1 MSSGQYYF
9 DGDNVPG
16 TTGWGSRNLTV
27 NPSGLIGGT
36 GSGGRI
42 IVNSTWGWN
51 NGNQWTNR
59 NDATEAINITL
70 TINGVTYAR
79 LTTPSNSQNTATL
92 SALNGASFISGGGN
106 VNVNEFGQYTH
117 NAQLLLPNSVATIFS
132 VQIAGTETPFQ
143 GSNGF
148 FGIGAQ
154 ASAGDDAGIRVNSI
168 LQCGFEATDAP
179 SSYGIARH
187 NRDLVA
193 TNLRLGAN
201 VSYESAN
208 LNSTLAD
215 RDSFDDGISGFPQN
229 MIDSATGAVSL
240 TATVTNGSGSNSYLV
255 GWVDWDQDNIFQA
268 DEGIAITVPAAGSSN
283 AECTN
288 TGGNEFSC
296 TLNLIV
302 ATADRTN
309 SGYFFSRFRLS
320 TASLTT
326 STISTTVTGGEVED
340 YRFCIG
346 CFDISG
352 SIFIDENGDSN
363 LTGDSLTTNQPW
375 VHLYRDD
382 DNDGVPST
390 DDTLVTQ
397 QLAINGSYS
406 FTTLPLATY
415 FVAIAPPKL
424 SGALAEQTYAAS
436 NTYTNAFCDANGD
449 GAVGD
454 TPRTTSGAC
463 YSGIDGDRAD
473 AITNSTTREHI
484 TKVDLSFTS
493 GNQANVDFGFSYNV
507 VTNTDNNGQ
516 GSLSQFIANANT
528 LSGANSMRFVPTVP
542 VNDSNSGAD
551 WWVVTP
557 TSNLTTIT
565 GTNGANTTIDG
576 SAYSHTDGTT
586 AIDPNPGNYSEVQ
599 TVGSSDG
606 CSVETLPALAKPELQ
621 IDRPTNGSA
630 YNSEL
635 LIVNADNTTVR
646 NVSLTG
652 GSLGINVYSG
662 GISGSVF
669 EHNLIGIDP
678 AGIDRVIG
686 QETCGT
692 STGCAGIAIANPS
705 NASLISSTGIIQNN
719 AIKTAHNNI
728 SFGNLNGQTVT
739 DHWLVKHNQLLGTI
753 STSGSY
759 DYHNIYIRYGI
770 PAYLDVLGNI
780 MRNTTGDGIY
790 QLGTSNVAL
799 NQTFTSNDIQN
810 SNAAGIHVTSGH
822 TDIITCNV
830 IHNNGGA
837 GVSVDGNTNVDGYLI
852 TKNSFNGNSLNA
864 IDLHRGTTGQGV
876 SLNNDACNTNGT
888 GGANNDLARPEIDFS
903 FLTGTSLRVIGNY
916 CGTGT
921 FTVEIY
927 KASSATGDTG
937 SDGKEAGEGL
947 TFLGEVTGLTGGVLD
962 ETLTIAGLSIGD
974 EITVIVHRTADGG
987 LGVIQDTSEF
997 SANRV
1002 VDSLNKDWGDA
1013 PDSTSATGQN
1023 DYQTL
1028 RENDGANHVIKDS
1041 NNDDTPDVVLGAIVD
1056 ADFDGFNTLDAL
1068 GDNNDY
1074 SNDEEGTVA
1083 EGYYVI
1089 NRSKTISVT
1098 ITKDPTLAT
1107 ATFHLHG
1114 WFDWNRDGD
1123 WNDPDEHVINESAVA
1138 PGTNN
1143 YTFTV
1148 PQTAVLGVTFARFRV
1163 CSTGDCN
1170 TPTGSSIDGEVED
1183 YSDINISLDFGDAPD
1198 NGVGVGPNDY
1208 RTLEI
1213 DDGPRHETTD
1223 NLYLGTTVDT
1233 EINGLQ
1239 NLTATGDNSENIND
1253 EDSLTLPPLT
1263 TLTTTYNATV
1273 TSNNTTGSD
1282 GYIYVW
1288 LDLDRNGRFDRD
1300 ELVSN
1305 GTGSG
1310 GEIVVGNGETSK
1322 TLTWTGISGLTN
1334 NTAIYLRVRIVDTQ
1348 IADTAIGS
1356 DEDPRSF
1363 GLQTSGEVED
1373 YRLQVADQDFGDLL
1387 DSYDTLALSG
1397 GPYHGLGNINNLY
1410 IGSNNI
1416 DTEGDGLPTPTANG
1430 DDLNVNNDEDA
1441 FVTTP
1446 APILALTANEYSLT
1460 VPVHNN
1466 TGANVNLAAWLDW
1479 NNNNQFEANE
1489 YATVVVPNN
1498 TTVTS
1503 PVTLTFTGITP
1514 ANTSTIALRLRLST
1528 DNLANTA
1535 WGGGASDGEVEDHYI
1550 PVGNFDFGDAND
1562 ATAGTAGGSS
1572 DYRSRLVDN
1581 GPYHGIVN
1589 TLYLGQEAP
1598 DADPDAR
1605 PSAGASYANGDDD
1618 IERDDEDGINF
1629 IPLSLAH
1636 PAYTARTMVNNTTGM
1651 TATIHAWIDW
1661 DQNGQFEQDE
1671 YTSASVPNNTIG
1683 TVDLVWTTFTGRITG
1698 WTISRVRIT
1707 TDPLSNAAS
1716 SSNQEDT
1723 RSLGLASDGEVE
1735 DHRVYIGEHDTGD
1748 APNSYLTS
1756 TLDGGP
1762 CHALTATNSLYLG
1775 STLFD
1780 NNLDGQP
1787 TANASG
1793 DDADGIDDEDGISGD
1808 LPLLLVSDATYSIN
1822 IKHNNTIGTSATLIA
1837 WLDKNQSN
1845 TFEADEVFDG
1855 FSVNNVANNTNEL
1868 TTGRTLTWSGLSGQT
1883 QGSMALR
1890 IRYTTKPLTVNDFG
1904 GSAPNGEVE
1913 DYMVFVGNYDF
1924 GDASDNNIGG
1934 TTTSNYRTRLTDSG
1948 PYHGISGDLYIGPK
1962 EPDAES
1968 DAYISTGAAMA
1979 NGDDDDLSGDDED
1992 GVQILP
1998 LDNSPVPTSYHT
2010 KVLVT
2015 NNTGNNATLHGW
2027 IDWNLNGRFD
2037 GDEHT
2042 SLTINSGEINKTV
2055 DLTWTSFTGI
2065 SAGATVAR
2073 FRLTTDDLING
2084 AVTTNLEDS
2093 RSLNGAS
2100 DGEVED
2106 HRLYIGNQDM
2116 GDAKDSFLTLAN
2128 SLGPFHG
2135 QSLYTSLFL
2144 GPVAINEGDID
2155 GQPTA
2160 AALGDDDGLDD
2171 EQGINQPLA
2180 FISTTDNTVDIN
2192 VKLQNSTGMN
2202 ATLIAWLDKNQ
2213 DGFFT
2218 ADEVVNTVN
2227 GVPWGINN
2235 ISSGS
2240 SFITDGTAI
2249 GLHWSGISSLNSGVM
2264 TLRLR
2269 LSTDPLTVNQWGGQA
2284 IDGEV
2289 EDYVIYVGDFD
2300 FGDASDSGAGGTS
2313 ASNYR
2318 TELSDLGPYHGIT
2331 DKLFMGI
2338 QAPDAETDA
2347 NISTGIGQ
2355 ADGDDDTV
2363 RDDEEGAYLL
2373 PLDNSP
2379 ESNTYVAQVTVSN
2392 STGQAATL
2400 HGWVDWDANGRFDGD
2415 EYASLPVPTG
2425 TIGDVLELTW
2435 TAPYPSIV
2443 SGDVV
2448 VRLRLTTDTLI
2459 NSAAASS
2466 TQEDT
2471 RSLNGASD
2479 GEVEDHSLYIGNYD
2493 LGDAPDSYL
2502 TLAISRGPYHP
2513 QRDFST
2519 LYLGNIAVNEGD
2531 ADGQPSADSLGD
2543 DEDGTDDEQAIV
2555 QPLAIISPSSVSYTI
2570 PVRLNNNTTDPATV
2584 IAWLDKNQDT
2594 FFSADEV
2601 VDTIDGAAF
2610 VVNNV
2615 PAGTNATTDANALT
2629 FVWNGLAG
2637 LTSGK
2642 MALRIRLSNDPL
2654 TEAQWFGRASNGEVE
2669 DYMVYLG
2676 DFDFGDAPDISLNMA
2691 NNDYQ
2696 TLLVNNG
2703 PRHLI
2708 IDGLYIGKQ
2717 PDFDDGTLQNTTA
2730 TADDLTE
2737 NDDEGGFT
2745 FPPLTAGMTNYK
2757 ISVML
2762 TNTTGSDASLVTW
2775 IDFNQ
2780 NGDFEVDEG
2789 QIIIV
2794 PHGAIDALGE
2804 VEWQNISGLANG
2816 TTLTLRSRL
2825 IPRLVSQMSQVSAI
2839 GAELGGEVED
2849 HQINV
2854 GKQDM
2859 GDAPETYG
2867 IDPLNNGPH
2876 HLIINANNLY
2886 LGSNNIDEN
2895 ITVVASE
2902 NAQGD
2907 DLAGVDDENGVAGS
2921 LLPIP
2926 TDGSRYELVLNVR
2939 NTTGGDAYLVGWVD
2953 ANRNGEFEPLEG
2965 RVDIIADTQNGNY
2978 TYAFDSNQLTYLTL
2992 GISYIRFRIST
3003 DPLTVTDTGGFAS
3016 DGEVEDHLVMI
3027 GGADL
3032 GDLPDITANT
3042 AANNYQTDL
3051 VNNGPYHNTAT
3062 LPTLYLGRV
3071 APDLDGDSPQSTDA
3085 LGDDDNG
3092 SVPDDED
3099 GLTNIVIPVLP
3110 INTDYH
3116 TQVTVTNN
3124 AARHAYLYAWID
3136 WNRNGDFEANE
3147 ITQQGVIDDSGNT
3160 LVITDGAL
3168 LIPANSSEVIYRL
3181 GWNNTTATVN
3191 NQTYGIRL
3199 RLTTDVLIDDVV
3211 TTDFDARSLGAANDG
3226 EVEDYF
3232 LTAKNSDLGDAA
3244 DGYQTST
3251 GRNGPLHAYVT
3262 NLYLGTSNIDND
3274 PTVTPSLASNSDD
3287 ETSNDDENGLVQP
3300 LSFIATTATTY
3311 SVDVAVYNQSG
3322 STATLVAWL
3331 DKNQDGEFS
3340 SDEVVDDLNVASGGT
3355 PFSNIPFGGD
3365 NYPSGNDNRTNKV
3378 TLQWNG
3384 LTGLTQGSMTLRIRV
3399 ANTTLTDNDWFGFA
3413 AGGEVEDYT
3422 VYVGNFDFGDAEDG
3436 QTGTAAGAGDYRTRL
3451 DDNGPYHGI
3460 STDLFMG
3467 TNVTDAEADAYPSSA
3482 IRKADGD
3489 NDNGSTPDDEDAV
3502 TFTGLDNSPKPSS
3515 YNATVKVTN
3524 NTVNEAT
3531 LYGWIDFDRN
3541 GRFDADE
3548 VASIAI
3554 SASTIGDD
3562 ITLTWATIPNI
3573 SAGDTLTRF
3582 RLTTDTLV
3590 HTGVATDEDQRSL
3603 GGATDGEVE
3612 DHELYIGNYDGG
3624 DAPDDYQT
3632 SAATMGPAHRYNTL
3646 LYLGT
3651 NNIDA
3656 EVAVGSIGADSD
3668 DISGDDENGL
3678 TLSTANDGDNSYQ
3691 LTADVYN
3698 NTGADAKL
3706 VVWVDWDRSGTFDV
3720 GEATVVD
3727 NLSSNASVT
3736 STTVS
3741 WASIS
3746 PTLTPGDYY
3755 VRARLVASTEP
3766 IDGTTP
3772 GGTANSGEVE
3782 DHLLNVKY
3790 TTEIISGLCENA
3802 NPIFAAQGGFD
3813 VEQFEHVGTTT
3824 SIDWITHNYLPSNLV
3839 ISAKSVLRDGTL
3851 GISFLSN
3858 AANHIELGVNQ
3869 PYYSNNL
3876 YTDVQFHNSY
3886 TAASNPNRNVTRYR
3900 LVMPE
3905 DGTLIV
3911 NDLTSSDEDAVLV
3924 INGVQTLGPVL
3935 HFGSNPGA
3943 HFSGTFAV
3951 NQNDTIDFI
3960 FRNSAI
3966 TNYNGGADFII
3977 KLNCKLDYGDAP
3989 TGYPTLDIDDGA
4001 RHVIEGL
4008 EGDIDNL
4015 VLGSGKDIDLD
4026 GQPDASALGDDND
4039 AEGDDETLVIPTNIT
4054 AGTAES
4060 IDFVVAGGSGFI
4072 NVWVDAD
4079 IDNSFTTD
4087 GEHVLQDVA
4096 VAAGSNPLD
4105 VIAPY
4110 MGNSG
4115 NTIMRVRLCSIANHC
4130 NTPTGLAGS
4139 GEVEDYQFNLL
4150 SAENGFG
4157 IANCDN
4163 HAELTQVWW
4172 VNGSPRTIIDFT
4184 NLTSGY
4190 PTISNAN
4197 GTNMAIGNGAT
4208 EGTVTITD
4216 PLNGQVIVYGDGRG
4230 VFDGSTNAAI
4240 ALPFTTGASADF
4252 PITVTPRPGND
4263 LNQFYVFGNNFSVIN
4278 AGELDFGTASIINR
4292 GTVQNNSALESQL
4305 VVPHGNRND
4314 SWLLTMTRNG
4324 QLQAFPLTAGGIG
4337 FTPVISTIPNGSGS
4351 GTNKGAMDYSP
4362 VTGKLVIARATIP
4375 RLFIGDFNPNTGE
4388 FINVISVTTG
4398 IGQVGSSPRFSPDG
4412 KRVFFE
4418 NGGSGDSGLLT
4429 YYDLDSDTVTAVAGM
4444 PDNVQ
4449 SIKFGPDGR
4458 LYAWRGTNLDVIENW
4473 DTTPTYTTSL
4483 TMPGSI
4489 GVESLPE
4496 VYAYCNYAGGTVTI
4510 NDFGDAPDLT
4520 TQTEQGDYRTTAV
4533 NNGAEHISTF
4543 SDVYLG
4549 QLPPDTDDGTLQN
4562 ITATQDNINGDADE
4576 DGLQLLPLVTSATAY
4591 QTTVTVTNN
4600 SGNDAYLYAWIDWDN
4615 NGKFDKDEAID
4626 ANQITINTST
4636 NLAPQTL
4643 TWSTLPELTST
4654 DSFYIRVRISYEDL
4668 ADTALGDAE
4677 DPRSYGSV
4685 NGGEVEDYQLVI
4697 EVVDFGDAPESYDTL
4712 MAYHRSNATLFLG
4725 EHQGD
4730 TESVPV
4736 PDPLA
4741 ITDDNNASPDD
4752 EDGVNVLLPV
4762 PLDATEYHVVVEASN
4777 LSLTTDATLW
4787 GWIDWDLDGAFDA
4800 TEAQQLL
4807 VTPATVNGQYT
4818 LTWTGLSGL
4827 TQGVSYLRLR
4837 LSTDSLTAANWSG
4850 FASDGEIEDHKLV
4863 IGLFDFGDAPESY
4876 GTDRVDLTGEGSGPM
4891 HPISSTIFLGTTET
4905 DEEGEGFVD
4914 GIDNYGTALDDNFA
4928 FNNDEDGVT
4937 IPISISSQPGDTVA
4951 LTIHV
4956 QTDVAAKV
4964 HGWLDFNGNGVF
4976 DSATESATAIPL
4988 VIADNNTDKTLSF
5001 TVPGDVKEGI
5011 SYLRVRI
5018 CADTLACDTPH
5029 GLGGDGEVEDYQ
5041 VTLEV
5046 QYDYGDAP
5054 ETTGYQTRFLS
5065 GGPRHALGNSTISL
5079 GVVLG
5084 DADTDGFSDGTDING
5099 NATDDDTKGAIPSD
5113 EDGITKSFPYIY
5125 DLGSDLAFTVDCN
5138 DHDGTTDLAATV
5150 YAWVDF
5156 NLDGDFTDAGEFTS
5170 QACTDTSNTAMG
5182 NAALTFTGYGTP
5194 TSGTSILR
5202 MRITTDVLIQ
5212 TDVNKSASNGE
5223 IEDFE
5228 LYLHQVNE
5236 LDGGDAP
5243 ERYLVEYNEDGPA
5256 HVFSSLMYLGANDV
5270 DGENASAS
5278 ASATSDDNDV
5288 INDEQGITLPQL
5300 LLGNVS
5306 YTATAKVFNN
5316 TGADATL
5323 IAWLDTD
5330 RNGTFDAFEA
5340 ITQTV
5345 PSNNTLTDYPLEWTG
5360 LSPISYGTYN
5370 LRVRLA
5376 PETDGLSTAD
5386 HGGFATNGEVE
5397 DHQLTVYDCITE
5409 ETTTFMD
5416 LTVGLSSGRYP
5427 PTTWQSKGLL
5437 IEETTTS
5444 HPFTRIQDVNVI
5456 GHGEPFGGGDSKM
5469 LWAQSNAISYTLVN
5483 TDGSPRTSNSVSSAG
5498 DPAGS
5503 AATIHVIA
5511 LDLNNVIIG
5520 SKTYPD
5526 NGPTFEINSSD
5537 TGGVAIH
5544 RMVVYTSGT
5553 SAGGTAFDGF
5563 FGGITETCTVAVARD
5578 YGDAPDNGSGTS
5590 NANYNT
5596 TLSDNGASH
5605 VQYDFDMNNQVD
5617 ITLGTEWDIDDG
5629 ALQNRLATADDDKGT
5644 PNDEDGVIYSATMK
5658 PNDMET
5664 IQIATTVD
5672 SGTDLSG
5679 LEVYAWIDWNRDGD
5693 WDDAD
5698 EQVVATTSATPN
5710 TTQSYPVTVPSDA
5723 SLGYTYMRVRV
5734 CSNVGCN
5741 SPIGEVSNGEVED
5754 YRIFVS
5760 DLILDNSC
5768 DSFLVTKSENGSSFE
5783 YSQVNPLNSSFN
5795 FTDIRTGITGLSELN
5810 SLAFCRQKGFVYS
5823 TYLNSANE
5831 VSLVVTDK
5839 YATNFIPMGE
5849 IVSDGTYSLSHIS
5862 GANAQSYV
5870 AGDKLVAPAST
5881 LGAPNTGTIST
5892 DGKTYY
5898 VTNSF
5903 LNSVIIID
5911 LDNQT
5916 FSVKLLP
5923 ANMIQVGT
5931 GQLYGPDWAVSSH
5944 DGLIYAVDISG
5955 QNNGGVPKL
5964 FKYNVAANTAV
5975 VTNINFGSSKPPSQ
5989 FSGAVTTDE
5998 LTNVYLLTN
6007 GGDHDTNGNG
6017 NYDLFNRVG
6026 MYRVNLITD
6035 EASFVDNSDDV
6046 SLQYHDAAGCLA
6058 SIDYGDA
6065 PIDYGSAGHQNRDAT
6080 MSGQTDLMLGTKW
6093 DPDLS
6098 DRYSADATGD
6108 DLSDLDDEDGVAM
6121 PIPADL
6127 IVATATPLPIT
6138 VTGMS
6143 GYLSVFADL
6152 DGDLSFSTS
6161 AAETVLNDYPIT
6173 AGTTNVSILLDAA
6186 ASGGYNGDSF
6196 IRFRLCETQNSC
6208 NTPTGTVD
6216 NGEVEDYMF
6225 NLINQIVLNGTVF
6238 EDNGQSGG
6246 IAHDGLQDGSER
6258 GLANFV
6264 VRAIYKGTGI
6274 SGYVTNQLITSTVTG
6289 GDGKYTLV
6297 IPVELS
6303 DEDIELHLV
6312 SQAKWVDISEID
6324 TTEVSLGLHDKVTNV
6339 SNTDSKML
6347 IKAAAGDFL
6356 ENLDFGKVTVPTLEP
6371 DNYTETEPGLP
6382 VVFSH
6387 KFNVNTSGDVSFT
6400 LTNQQASPSG
6410 YPWSEVLY
6418 FDANCNGEIDA
6429 GVDGFVTNPTAV
6441 SAYVTPQVCVLVKVM
6456 VPSNVP
6462 LHAVYNYQLNADMA
6476 FANTTETRQV
6486 SDVDTIK
6493 VSFSGAGE
6501 LEIEKT
6507 VKNITSGEVD
6517 ESRSNQAKPGDVLE
6531 YKIYFINNGSGP
6543 IDTIKVYDAVP
6554 EYSQLDEIISCTLP
6568 STSLP
6573 LSIAT
6578 CSVTTTDGT
6587 NAVGYEGGIEW
6598 LLGGILAPAESG
6610 YVTYRVKVK

>member
-1 MSSGQYYF
+1 MSNGEYYF
-9 DGDNVPG
+9 DGDDQPG
-16 TTGWGSRNLTV
+16 TTGWGARNLTV
-27 NPSGLIGGT
+27 NPSGLTGGT
-36 GSGGRI
+36 GTGGRI

-92 SALNGASFISGGGN
+92 SALNGATFTSGGGN
-106 VNVNEFGQYTH
+106 VNVNPFGQYTH
-117 NAQLLLPNSVATIFS
+117 NAQLLLPNSVTTIFS

-143 GSNGF
+143 GSGGF
-148 FGIGAQ
+148 LGIGAQ
-154 ASAGDDAGIRVNSI
+154 AAAGDDGGIRVNSI

-187 NRDLVA
+187 NRDLIA
-193 TNLRLGAN
+193 NNLRLGAN

-208 LNSTLAD
+208 LSSTLAD

-229 MIDSATGAVSL
+229 MIDPVTGAISL
-240 TATVTNGSGSNSYLV
+240 TAMVTNGTGSSSQLA
-255 GWVDWDQDNIFQA
+255 GWIDWDQDNAFQA
-268 DEGIAITVPAAGSSN
+268 DEGITITVPAAGSSN

-288 TGGNEFSC
+288 TGGNDFSC
-296 TLNLIV
+296 TLNFIV

-309 SGYFFSRFRLS
+309 SGYFYSRFRLS

-363 LTGDSLTTNQPW
+363 VTGDSLTTHQPW

-382 DNDGVPST
+382 DNDGVPSAG
-390 DDTLVTQ
+390 DVLVTQ

-415 FVAIAPPKL
+415 FVAVAPPKL

-436 NTYTNAFCDANGD
+436 NTYANAFCDANGD

-473 AITNSTTREHI
+473 ATSNSTTREHI
-484 TKVDLSFTS
+484 TKVDLSFAS

-507 VTNTDNNGQ
+507 VTNTDNSGQ
-516 GSLSQFIANANT
+516 GSFYQFIRNANT

-542 VNDSNSGAD
+542 ANDSDGSAD
-551 WWVVTP
+551 WWVITP

-565 GTNGANTTIDG
+565 GTNGAETTIDG
-576 SAYSHTDGTT
+576 TAYSHSDGTT
-586 AIDPNPGNYSEVQ
+586 VVDANPGNYSEIQ

-606 CSVETLPALAKPELQ
+606 CSVETIPALAKPELQ
-621 IDRPTNGSA
+621 IDRPVNSSA

-635 LIVNADNTTVR
+635 LVVNADNTTVR

-662 GISGSVF
+662 GISGSLF
-669 EHNLIGIDP
+669 ENNLIGIDP
-678 AGIDRVIG
+678 AGNDKVIG
-686 QETCGT
+686 QDNCGT

-705 NASLISSTGIIQNN
+705 NASLISTTGIIQNN

-728 SFGNLNGQTVT
+728 SFGNLNGQTST
-739 DHWLVKHNQLLGTI
+739 DHWLVKHNQLLGTT
-753 STSGSY
+753 STSISY

-770 PAYLDVLGNI
+770 PAYLDVIGNI
-780 MRNTTGDGIY
+780 LRDATGDGIY

-799 NQTFTSNDIQN
+799 NQTFTSNDIQHAA
-810 SNAAGIHVTSGH
+810 AAGIHMTSGH

-837 GVSVDGNTNVDGYLI
+837 GVAIDGNTNVDGYLI
-852 TKNSFNGNSLNA
+852 TKNSFSGNTLNA

-876 SLNNDACNTNGT
+876 SLNSDDCNTDGT
-888 GGANNDLARPEIDFS
+888 GGANNNLARPEIDYA
-903 FLTGTSLRVIGNY
+903 FLTGSSLRVIGNY

-921 FTVEIY
+921 FTLEIY
-927 KASSATGDTG
+927 KASSGIGDTG
-937 SDGKEAGEGL
+937 SDGKDAGEGL
-947 TFLGEVTGLTGGVLD
+947 LYLGEVMGLTGGSLD
-962 ETLTIAGLSIGD
+962 QTLTVSGLAVGD
-974 EITVIVHRTADGG
+974 DITVIVHRTNDGG
-987 LGVIQDTSEF
+987 LGVVQDTSEF
-997 SANRV
+997 SANTL
-1002 VDSLNKDWGDA
+1002 VDTLNKDWGDA
-1013 PDSTSATGQN
+1013 PDSSSGTDVN

-1028 RENDGANHVIKDS
+1028 RENNGASHVIKDS

-1056 ADFDGFNTLDAL
+1056 ADFDGFNTLNAL
-1068 GDNNDY
+1068 GDNNDN

-1123 WNDPDEHVINESAVA
+1123 WLDANEHVINESAVA
-1138 PGTNN
+1138 PGTND
-1143 YTFTV
+1143 YTFIV
-1148 PQTAVLGVTFARFRV
+1148 PQTAVLGVTYARFRV
-1163 CSTGDCN
+1163 CSIGDCN
-1170 TPTGSSIDGEVED
+1170 TPTGPSIDGEVED

-1198 NGVGVGPNDY
+1198 NGIGVGPNDY

-1223 NLYLGTTVDT
+1223 DLYLGSTVDT

-1239 NLTATGDNSENIND
+1239 NLTATGDNSTNVND
-1253 EDSLTLPPLT
+1253 EDSLTLAPLT
-1263 TLTTTYNATV
+1263 TLTTTYNATAV
-1273 TSNNTTGSD
+1273 TTNTTGSD
-1282 GYIYVW
+1282 AYVYAW

-1305 GTGSG
+1305 GAGTGG
-1310 GEIVVGNGETSK
+1310 AVVVANGETSK
-1322 TLTWTGISGLTN
+1322 TLTWSGISGLTN
-1334 NTAIYLRVRIVDTQ
+1334 NTALYLRVRIVDTLLT
-1348 IADTAIGS
+1348 DTATGS

-1363 GLQTSGEVED
+1363 GIQTSGEVED
-1373 YRLQVADQDFGDLL
+1373 YRLQVADQDFGDLN
-1387 DSYDTLALSG
+1387 DSFTTLALSG
-1397 GPYHGLGNINNLY
+1397 GPYHGLGNINNLH

-1416 DTEGDGLPTPTANG
+1416 DTEADGQPSAGANG
-1430 DDLNVNNDEDA
+1430 DDDNNANDENA
-1441 FVTTP
+1441 FDVTP
-1446 APILALTANEYSLT
+1446 APILALTASEYVIT
-1460 VPVHNN
+1460 VPVRNN
-1466 TGANVNLAAWLDW
+1466 SGGDVNLSAWLDW
-1479 NNNNQFEANE
+1479 DNNGQFEAEE
-1489 YATVVVPNN
+1489 YATTVVPNG
-1498 TTVTS
+1498 TVVGN
-1503 PVTLTFTGITP
+1503 PVTLTFTGITA
-1514 ANTSTIALRLRLST
+1514 ANVSTVALRLRLST
-1528 DNLANTA
+1528 DSLANTA

-1550 PVGNFDFGDAND
+1550 PVGDFDFGDAHD
-1562 ATAGTAGGSS
+1562 AIVGSAGGSS

-1581 GPYHGIVN
+1581 GPYHGIAN
-1589 TLYLGQEAP
+1589 TLYLGQAAP

-1605 PSAGASYANGDDD
+1605 PSTGTSYANGDDD
-1618 IERDDEDGINF
+1618 TERDDEDGVNF
-1629 IPLSLAH
+1629 VPLSLTH
-1636 PAYTARTMVNNTTGM
+1636 PTYTARATVNNTTGT

-1671 YTSASVPNNTIG
+1671 YTSASVANNTTG

-1698 WTISRVRIT
+1698 WTVSRVRIT
-1707 TDPLSNAAS
+1707 TDNLTNSAGATNL
-1716 SSNQEDT
+1716 EDT
-1723 RSLGLASDGEVE
+1723 RSLGLASNGEVE
-1735 DHRVYIGEHDTGD
+1735 DYRVYIGEHDTGD
-1748 APNSYLTS
+1748 APNSYLTL

-1787 TANASG
+1787 TANAMG
-1793 DDADGIDDEDGISGD
+1793 DDIDGVDDEDGIAD
-1808 LPLLLVSDATYSIN
+1808 NLPLLLTSSATYSIN
-1822 IKHNNTIGTSATLIA
+1822 VKHNNSSGSAATLIA
-1837 WLDKNQSN
+1837 WLDKNQNN

-1855 FSVNNVANNTNEL
+1855 FSVNNVANNTNAL
-1868 TTGRTLTWSGLSGQT
+1868 TTGQTLTWSGLSGQT
-1883 QGSMALR
+1883 QGTMALR
-1890 IRYTTKPLTVNDFG
+1890 IRYSTKAFSANDWG
-1904 GSAPNGEVE
+1904 GPAPDGEVE
-1913 DYMVFVGNYDF
+1913 DYMVFVGRFDF
-1924 GDASDNNIGG
+1924 GDASDDATGA
-1934 TTTSNYRTRLTDSG
+1934 TSTNNYRTRLADNG
-1948 PYHGISGDLYIGPK
+1948 PYHGINNDLYIGLK
-1962 EPDAES
+1962 VPDAEADS
-1968 DAYISTGAAMA
+1968 HNSSGTAMA
-1979 NGDDDDLSGDDED
+1979 NGDDDDINGDDED

-1998 LDNSPVPTSYHT
+1998 LDNSPIPASYHT

-2015 NNTGNNATLHGW
+2015 NNTGSEATLHGW

-2042 SLTINSGEINKTV
+2042 SLVIPNSTLAQTV

-2065 SAGATVAR
+2065 AEGKTVAR
-2073 FRLTTDDLING
+2073 FRLTTDDLTNG
-2084 AVTTNLEDS
+2084 AATTNLEDT

-2106 HRLYIGNQDM
+2106 HHLYIGNQDM
-2116 GDAKDSFLTLAN
+2116 GDAEDSFQTLAD

-2144 GPVAINEGDID
+2144 GPVPTNEGDAD

-2160 AALGDDDGLDD
+2160 AALGDDDDDGLDD

-2180 FISTTDNTVDIN
+2180 FISTTDNTFDIN
-2192 VKLQNSTGMN
+2192 VKLQNTTTSN

-2213 DGFFT
+2213 DGAFT

-2227 GVPWGINN
+2227 GSPWSVNN
-2235 ISSGS
+2235 ISSS
-2240 SFITDGTAI
+2240 SSYITDGTAI
-2249 GLHWSGISSLNSGVM
+2249 ALHWSGLSGLRSGVM
-2264 TLRLR
+2264 TLRVR
-2269 LSTDPLTVNQWGGQA
+2269 LSTDPLTASQWGGQA

-2300 FGDASDSGAGGTS
+2300 FGDASDSGAGGAS

-2318 TELSDLGPYHGIT
+2318 TALGDSGPYHGIT
-2331 DKLFMGI
+2331 EKLFMGI
-2338 QAPDAETDA
+2338 QAPDAEVDA
-2347 NISTGIGQ
+2347 NTSSGVGQ
-2355 ADGDDDTV
+2355 ANGDDDTD
-2363 RDDEEGAYLL
+2363 RDDEDGAYLL

-2379 ESNTYVAQVTVSN
+2379 ESNTYVAQVTVTN
-2392 STGQAATL
+2392 ETGQIATL
-2400 HGWVDWDANGRFDGD
+2400 HGWVDWDGNGRFDGD
-2415 EYASLPVPTG
+2415 EYVSLPVPNG
-2425 TIGDVLELTW
+2425 TTGDVLELTW
-2435 TAPYPSIV
+2435 TAPYPSII

-2459 NSAAASS
+2459 NSAAASP

-2471 RSLNGASD
+2471 RSLNGASN

-2519 LYLGNIAVNEGD
+2519 LYLGTIGVNEGD
-2531 ADGQPSADSLGD
+2531 TDGQPSTDARGD
-2543 DEDGTDDEQAIV
+2543 DDDGLDDEQAIV
-2555 QPLAIISPSSVSYTI
+2555 QPLAIVSPSITTYSI
-2570 PVRLNNNTTDPATV
+2570 PVRLNNSTTDPATV
-2584 IAWLDKNQDT
+2584 VAWLDTNQDG

-2610 VVNNV
+2610 AVNNV
-2615 PAGTNATTDANALT
+2615 PAGTNAATNATALS
-2629 FVWNGLAG
+2629 FVWNGLTG
-2637 LTSGK
+2637 LTSGQ
-2642 MALRIRLSNDPL
+2642 MALRIRISNDPL
-2654 TEAQWFGRASNGEVE
+2654 TAEQWFGRAYNGEVE

-2676 DFDFGDAPDISLNMA
+2676 DFDFGDAPDTSLSMA
-2691 NNDYQ
+2691 LNDYQ
-2696 TLLVNNG
+2696 TLLANNG

-2708 IDGLYIGKQ
+2708 IDNLYIGKQ
-2717 PDFDDGTLQNTTA
+2717 PDIDDGTLQNATA
-2730 TADDLTE
+2730 TADDITD
-2737 NDDEGGFT
+2737 NDDEDGFT
-2745 FPPLTAGMTNYK
+2745 FPPLTAGMTDYK
-2757 ISVML
+2757 ISVMI

-2780 NGDFEVDEG
+2780 NGDFEPDEG
-2789 QIIIV
+2789 QIVIV
-2794 PHGAIDALGE
+2794 PHGAVDAMGE
-2804 VEWQNISGLANG
+2804 IEWQNISGLANG
-2816 TTLTLRSRL
+2816 TTLILRSRL
-2825 IPRLVSQMSQVSAI
+2825 LPQLVSQMSQVSAI

-2849 HQINV
+2849 HRINV

-2867 IDPLNNGPH
+2867 TDPLNNGPH
-2876 HLIINANNLY
+2876 HLIINANDLY

-2895 ITVVASE
+2895 TTVAASA

-2907 DLAGVDDENGVAGS
+2907 DLAGVDDEDGVTEP

-2926 TDGSRYELVLNVR
+2926 TDGSHYELILNVR
-2939 NTTGGDAYLVGWVD
+2939 NTTGGDAYLVAWVD
-2953 ANRNGEFEPLEG
+2953 ANRNGQFEPLEG
-2965 RVDIIADTQNGNY
+2965 RVDTIINTQNGNY
-2978 TYAFDSNQLTYLTL
+2978 TYAFDSNQLAYLTP
-2992 GISYIRFRIST
+2992 GISYIRFRLST

-3032 GDLPDITANT
+3032 GDLPDANAST
-3042 AANNYQTDL
+3042 TANNYQTNL
-3051 VNNGPYHNTAT
+3051 INNGPYHNTAT
-3062 LPTLYLGRV
+3062 LPTLYLGNV
-3071 APDLDGDSPQSTDA
+3071 APDLDGDSPQSNDA
-3085 LGDDDNG
+3085 QGDDNNG
-3092 SVPDDED
+3092 SAPDDED
-3099 GLTNIVIPVLP
+3099 GLANSVMPVLP
-3110 INTDYH
+3110 INTSYKAN
-3116 TQVTVTNN
+3116 VVVTNDASRN
-3124 AARHAYLYAWID
+3124 AYLYAWID
-3136 WNRNGDFEANE
+3136 WNRNGDFEADE
-3147 ITQQGVIDDSGNT
+3147 ITQHGFIDSTGNA
-3160 LVITDGAL
+3160 LAITDGAL
-3168 LIPANSSEVIYRL
+3168 LIPANSGDVAYRL
-3181 GWNNTTATVN
+3181 DWNNNVATAN
-3191 NQTYGIRL
+3191 NQTYGLRL
-3199 RLTTDVLIDDVV
+3199 RLTTDLLVDDVS
-3211 TTDFDARSLGAANDG
+3211 TAAFDARSLGAANDG

-3244 DGYQTST
+3244 DSYQTST
-3251 GRNGPLHAYVT
+3251 GRNGPLHAYVS

-3274 PTVTPSLASNSDD
+3274 PNVTPSLASNSDD
-3287 ETSNDDENGLVQP
+3287 ETNADDENGLIQP

-3322 STATLVAWL
+3322 SAATLVAWL
-3331 DKNQDGEFS
+3331 DKNQDGAFS
-3340 SDEVVDDLNVASGGT
+3340 TDEVVDDLNVASGGV
-3355 PFSNIPFGGD
+3355 PFSNNPFGGD

-3384 LTGLTQGSMTLRIRV
+3384 LTGLTQGTMTLRIRV
-3399 ANTTLTDNDWFGFA
+3399 ANTTLTESDWFGFA

-3422 VYVGNFDFGDAEDG
+3422 VYVGSYDFGDAEDG
-3436 QTGTAAGAGDYRTRL
+3436 QAGTATGAGDYRTTFN
-3451 DDNGPYHGI
+3451 DEGPYHGI

-3467 TNVTDAEADAYPSSA
+3467 TNATDAEADAYPSSA
-3482 IRKADGD
+3482 TAKADGD
-3489 NDNGSTPDDEDAV
+3489 DDNGSTPDDEDAV
-3502 TFTGLDNSPKPSS
+3502 IFTALDNSPKPSS
-3515 YNATVKVTN
+3515 YSTTVKVTN
-3524 NTVNEAT
+3524 NTANQAN

-3548 VASIAI
+3548 VATLAI
-3554 SASTIGDD
+3554 PASTIAAD

-3590 HTGVATDEDQRSL
+3590 HTGAATDEDHRSL
-3603 GGATDGEVE
+3603 GGASDGEVE

-3624 DAPDDYQT
+3624 DAPESYQT
-3632 SAATMGPAHRYNTL
+3632 SPATGGPAHRYNTQ

-3656 EVAVGSIGADSD
+3656 EEAVGSIGADND
-3668 DISGDDENGL
+3668 DNSGDDENGL
-3678 TLSTANDGDNSYQ
+3678 TFSTANDGDSSYQ

-3727 NLSSNASVT
+3727 NLPSNATVT
-3736 STTVS
+3736 PTTVNWS
-3741 WASIS
+3741 GIS

-3755 VRARLVASTEP
+3755 VRARLMASTEP

-3772 GGTANSGEVE
+3772 GGIANSGEVE
-3782 DHLLNVKY
+3782 DHIFNVKY

-3802 NPIFAAQGGFD
+3802 NPILAAQGGFD

-3824 SIDWITHNYLPSNLV
+3824 SIDWVTHNYLSSERIV
-3839 ISAKSVLRDGTL
+3839 SAKSVLRDGTL
-3851 GISFLSN
+3851 GIKFLSN
-3858 AANHIELGVNQ
+3858 AANHIELGINQ
-3869 PYYSNNL
+3869 PSYTNNL
-3876 YTDVQFHNSY
+3876 YTNVQFYNGY
-3886 TAASNPNRNVTRYR
+3886 DASNNPNANVTRYR

-3905 DGTLIV
+3905 DGTITV
-3911 NDLTSSDEDAVLV
+3911 NSLKSGDEDAVLV
-3924 INGVQTLGPVL
+3924 ISGVTTLGPIL
-3935 HFGSNPGA
+3935 YYGSNRTA
-3943 HFSGTFAV
+3943 DLSGTFTF

-3960 FRNSAI
+3960 YRNTTP
-3966 TNYNGGADFII
+3966 TNYMGTADFTI
-3977 KLNCKLDYGDAP
+3977 KFNCKLDYGDAP
-3989 TGYPTLDIDDGA
+3989 TGYPVLDADDGA

-4008 EGDIDNL
+4008 EGEIDNL
-4015 VLGSGKDIDLD
+4015 TLGNTKDIDLD
-4026 GQPDASALGDDND
+4026 GQPEVNALGDDND
-4039 AEGDDETLVIPTNIT
+4039 AEGDDETLVIPANIT
-4054 AGTAES
+4054 AGSAES

-4072 NVWVDAD
+4072 NVWIDAD

-4110 MGNSG
+4110 LGSSG
-4115 NTIMRVRLCSIANHC
+4115 NTFMRVRLCSIANHC

-4150 SAENGFG
+4150 PAENGFG

-4172 VNGSPRTIIDFT
+4172 VNGAPRTIIDFT
-4184 NLTSGY
+4184 NLSSGY
-4190 PTISNAN
+4190 PTITNAN
-4197 GTNMAIGNGAT
+4197 GTNMATGNGGT

-4216 PLNGQVIVYGDGRG
+4216 PLNGEVIVYGDGRG
-4230 VFDGSTNAAI
+4230 VFNGSTNTAI

-4263 LNQFYVFGNNFSVIN
+4263 LNQFYVFGNNFNTIN
-4278 AGELDFGTASIINR
+4278 AGDLDFGTSSIINR
-4292 GTVQNNSALESQL
+4292 GAIQTNSALESQL

-4337 FTPVISTIPNGSGS
+4337 FTPVISTIPNGSGPS
-4351 GTNKGAMDYSP
+4351 TNKGAMDYSP
-4362 VTGKLVIARATIP
+4362 VTGKLAIARDGIS

-4388 FINVISVTTG
+4388 FINVTSVTTG
-4398 IGQVGSSPRFSPDG
+4398 IARVGSSPRFSPDG

-4418 NGGSGDSGLLT
+4418 NGSGGDNGPLT
-4429 YYDLDSDTVTAVAGM
+4429 YYDFDSDTVTAVTGM
-4444 PDNVQ
+4444 PGNVQ

-4496 VYAYCNYAGGTVTI
+4496 VYAYCNYVGGTVTI

-4543 SDVYLG
+4543 TDVYLG
-4549 QLPPDTDDGTLQN
+4549 QLAPDSDDGTLQN
-4562 ITATQDNINGDADE
+4562 ITATQDDINGDADE
-4576 DGLQLLPLVTSATAY
+4576 DGLQLVPLVASATNY
-4591 QTTVTVTNN
+4591 QATVTVTNN
-4600 SGNDAYLYAWIDWDN
+4600 SGNNAYLYAWIDWDN
-4615 NGKFDKDEAID
+4615 NGKFDKDEAIVT
-4626 ANQITINTST
+4626 NKITINDGT
-4636 NLAPQTL
+4636 NLATQTL
-4643 TWSTLPELTST
+4643 TWAILPELTNT
-4654 DSFYIRVRISYEDL
+4654 DSFYIRVRIMYEDL
-4668 ADTALGDAE
+4668 ADTAIGDAE

-4685 NGGEVEDYQLVI
+4685 SGGEVEDYQLVV
-4697 EVVDFGDAPESYDTL
+4697 ETVDFGDAPASYDTL
-4712 MAYHRSNATLFLG
+4712 NAFHSPSSTLFLG
-4725 EHQGD
+4725 EHAAD
-4730 TESVPV
+4730 IEATIT
-4736 PDPLA
+4736 PDLLA
-4741 ITDDNNASPDD
+4741 ISDDDNASPDD

-4762 PLDATEYHVVVEASN
+4762 PLDATEYRVVVEASN

-4807 VTPATVNGQYT
+4807 VTPATINGQYT
-4818 LTWTGLSGL
+4818 LTWNGLSGL
-4827 TQGVSYLRLR
+4827 TPGVSYLRLR
-4837 LSTDSLTAANWSG
+4837 LTTDPLTAADWSG
-4850 FASDGEIEDHKLV
+4850 AANDGEIEDHKLV

-4876 GTDRVDLTGEGSGPM
+4876 GTDRIDLTGEGSGPM

-4914 GIDNYGTALDDNFA
+4914 GIDNYGTAVDDNFA

-4937 IPISISSQPGDTVA
+4937 IPTIISAQPGDTVA

-4976 DSATESATAIPL
+4976 DNATEAATAIPL
-4988 VIADNNTDKTLSF
+4988 TSADDNTDKALNF
-5001 TVPGDVKEGI
+5001 TVPDDVKEGI

-5029 GLGGDGEVEDYQ
+5029 GLAGDGEVEDHQ

-5054 ETTGYQTRFLS
+5054 EGTGYQTRFLS

-5079 GVVLG
+5079 GAVLG
-5084 DADTDGFSDGTDING
+5084 DVDTDGFGDGTDTNG
-5099 NATDDDTKGAIPSD
+5099 NATDDDIKGVSPSD

-5138 DHDGTTDLAATV
+5138 DHDGTTDLTATV

-5156 NLDGDFTDAGEFTS
+5156 NLDGDFTDAGEFTF
-5170 QACTDTSNTAMG
+5170 QACTDTSNTSMG
-5182 NAALTFTGYGTP
+5182 SAALTFTGYATP

-5202 MRITTDVLIQ
+5202 MRITTDVLTQ

-5228 LYLHQVNE
+5228 LYLYQVSE

-5243 ERYLVEYNEDGPA
+5243 DSYLVEYSEDGPA
-5256 HVFSSLMYLGANDV
+5256 HVFSSVMYLGTNNV
-5270 DGENASAS
+5270 DGENSAASAT
-5278 ASATSDDNDV
+5278 ATSDDNDAT
-5288 INDEQGITLPQL
+5288 NDEQGITLPQL
-5300 LLGNVS
+5300 LLGGVS
-5306 YTATAKVFNN
+5306 YTATAKVFNK
-5316 TGADATL
+5316 TGNNAIL
-5323 IAWLDTD
+5323 LAWLDSN
-5330 RNGTFDAFEA
+5330 RNGNFEA
-5340 ITQTV
+5340 SEAISPITIPTGN
-5345 PSNNTLTDYPLEWTG
+5345 SITSHPLEWTG
-5360 LSPISYGTYN
+5360 LSPIGYGTYN
-5370 LRVRLA
+5370 LRVRVA
-5376 PETDGLSTAD
+5376 PESDGLTSAD
-5386 HGGFATNGEVE
+5386 SGGFASNGEVE
-5397 DHQLTVYDCITE
+5397 DHQLTVYECTVSESPDPV
-5409 ETTTFMD
+5409 D
-5416 LTVGLSSGRYP
+5416 LTLGYSSGQMPIDAQINQGVIVQRGSMTPPYTDTGIGVGVITHPTLPFPNSDGKMFYDGYP
-5427 PTTWQSKGLL
+5427 
-5437 IEETTTS
+5437 TS
-5444 HPFTRIQDVNVI
+5444 FTMVY
-5456 GHGEPFGGGDSKM
+5456 P
-5469 LWAQSNAISYTLVN
+5469 
-5483 TDGSPRTSNSVSSAG
+5483 DGSPRTAMSVAVFGDTYTGGGAISGVALDVNNNVVASGSFGDNGGPFTLTSSTTPIHRVIYSAE
-5498 DPAGS
+5498 S
-5503 AATIHVIA
+5503 AA
-5511 LDLNNVIIG
+5511 
-5520 SKTYPD
+5520 K
-5526 NGPTFEINSSD
+5526 
-5537 TGGVAIH
+5537 
-5544 RMVVYTSGT
+5544 
-5553 SAGGTAFDGF
+5553 DGF
-5563 FGGITETCTVAVARD
+5563 RVGLISDCAVAVARD
-5578 YGDAPDNGSGTS
+5578 YGDAPDSAAGTV
-5590 NANYNT
+5590 NTDYNT
-5596 TLSDNGASH
+5596 TKSDTGASH
-5605 VQYDFDMNNQVD
+5605 ALYDSDNDDQVD
-5617 ITLGTEWDIDDG
+5617 ITLGTAWDIDDG
-5629 ALQNRLATADDDKGT
+5629 TLQNRLATADDNQGS
-5644 PNDEDGVIYSATMK
+5644 PNDEDGVLYAVTMK
-5658 PNDMET
+5658 PSDVET
-5664 IQIATTVD
+5664 IQITTTVD

-5693 WDDAD
+5693 WDDTN
-5698 EQVVATTSATPN
+5698 EQVVATTTATPN
-5710 TTQSYPVTVPSDA
+5710 ATESYSVTVPTDA

-5760 DLILDNSC
+5760 DLNLDNTC
-5768 DSFLVTKSENGSSFE
+5768 DSFLVTKSSNSGASFE
-5783 YSQVNPLNSSFN
+5783 YTQVEPLNSAFDFN
-5795 FTDIRTGITGLSELN
+5795 DIKTGITDFPELN
-5810 SLAFCRQKGFVYS
+5810 SLAFDRITGMVYA
-5823 TYLNSANE
+5823 TYINSNNNVAI
-5831 VSLVVTDK
+5831 VVTDK
-5839 YATNFIPMGE
+5839 QGTSFIPRGE
-5849 IVSDGTYSLSHIS
+5849 ITSDGSYNLSNINGS
-5862 GANAQSYV
+5862 GAQSYSV
-5870 AGDKLVAPAST
+5870 DDVFTNAIGS
-5881 LGAPNTGTIST
+5881 PNTGTLST
-5892 DGKTYY
+5892 NGEQYY
-5898 VTNSF
+5898 ITNTSW
-5903 LNSVIIID
+5903 NGVVIVNLAD
-5911 LDNQT
+5911 LT
-5916 FSVKLLP
+5916 FSIKPLPTELLT
-5923 ANMIQVGT
+5923 GT
-5931 GQLYGPDWAVSSH
+5931 QQRIGPDWAVSYH
-5944 DGLIYAVDISG
+5944 DGLLYGADLTGNQNAGTPKLYQYDISSDTVISSDLDF
-5955 QNNGGVPKL
+5955 GGR
-5964 FKYNVAANTAV
+5964 
-5975 VTNINFGSSKPPSQ
+5975 KPPNFS
-5989 FSGAVTTDE
+5989 SGAVATDDSTH
-5998 LTNVYLLTN
+5998 LYLLTN
-6007 GGDHDTNGNG
+6007 GGDHDTNGDG
-6017 NYDLFNRVG
+6017 SYDLFNRIG
-6026 MYRVNLITD
+6026 MYRINLVSGFTT
-6035 EASFVDNSDDV
+6035 FVDSGSDV
-6046 SLQYHDAAGCLA
+6046 SLQFNDAAGCLL

-6065 PIDYGSAGHQNRDAT
+6065 PIDYGSAGHENRDPS
-6080 MSGQTDLMLGTKW
+6080 MSGTPDLILGLLW

-6108 DLSDLDDEDGVAM
+6108 DLSGLDDEDGVDM
-6121 PIPADL
+6121 PADL

-6143 GYLSVFADL
+6143 GYLSIFADL

-6161 AAETVLNDYPIT
+6161 AAETVLNDYLIT
-6173 AGTTNVSILLDAA
+6173 PGTTNVSILLDAA

-6196 IRFRLCETQNSC
+6196 IRFRLCETENSC
-6208 NTPTGTVD
+6208 NTPTGMVD

-6246 IAHDGLQDGSER
+6246 VAHDGLQDGSER

-6264 VRAIYKGTGI
+6264 VKAIYKGTGI
-6274 SGYVTNQLITSTVTG
+6274 SGYVTDQLITSTVTNG
-6289 GDGKYTLV
+6289 AGKYTLV

-6303 DEDIELHLV
+6303 DEEIELQVV
-6312 SQAKWVDISEID
+6312 SQAAWVDISEID

-6347 IKAAAGDFL
+6347 IEASAGDFL
-6356 ENLDFGKVTVPTLEP
+6356 ENLDFGKVSVPTLEP

-6400 LTNQQASPSG
+6400 ITNQQASPSG

-6429 GVDGFVTNPTAV
+6429 GVDGFVINPTAV
-6441 SAYVTPQVCVLVKVM
+6441 SADATTQVCVLVKVM
-6456 VPSNVP
+6456 VPANVP

-6507 VKNITSGEVD
+6507 VQNITTSDG

-6543 IDTIKVYDAVP
+6543 IDTIKLFDAIP
-6554 EYSQLDEIISCTLP
+6554 EYTELAEVLNCTSPATLLP
-6568 STSLP
+6568 S
-6573 LSIAT
+6573 SIVSCNVQA
-6578 CSVTTTDGT
+6578 VDDT

-6598 LLGGILAPAESG
+6598 QLGGTLAPAESG